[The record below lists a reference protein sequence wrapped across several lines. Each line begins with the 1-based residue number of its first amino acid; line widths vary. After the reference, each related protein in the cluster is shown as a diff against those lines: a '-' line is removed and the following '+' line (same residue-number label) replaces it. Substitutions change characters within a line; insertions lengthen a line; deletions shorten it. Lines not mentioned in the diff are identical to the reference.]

1 MLSANAKGAFMMS
14 IARVAFVTNDALMKI
29 LFADMEVFQAM
40 FLRGSIAVPLIAFL
54 AWYRK
59 CLSVRFTIIDF
70 VLLCVR
76 AAAQI
81 GMATCF
87 LTALSHMPIAN
98 VSAIMQAVPLSLIVV
113 AALFLGESVGWRRWS
128 AVVIG
133 FCGVLL
139 IIRPGTDGFD
149 SYTTL
154 AVGAV
159 AFATINDLVTRYL
172 PNRVPALL
180 AALFSATAV
189 SMFSGAM
196 ILGLPWQAVTPF
208 NWLILSFCGLT
219 IAAGYFFQ
227 VMTMRY
233 GDLSF
238 VAPYRYVGM
247 VWAIVLG
254 LLIFGEWPDAFTAIG
269 TLIVVLTGL
278 YAVYREQLRRVDI

>member
-40 FLRGSIAVPLIAFL
+40 FLRGSIAVPIIAFL

-59 CLSVRFTIIDF
+59 CLLVRFTIIDF

-133 FCGVLL
+133 LCGVLL
-139 IIRPGTDGFD
+139 IIRPGTDSFD
-149 SYTTL
+149 IHTTL

-196 ILGLPWQAVTPF
+196 IMGLPWQAVTPF

-247 VWAIVLG
+247 VWAIILG

>member
-40 FLRGSIAVPLIAFL
+40 FLRGSIAVPIIAFL

-59 CLSVRFTIIDF
+59 CLLVRFTIIDF

-172 PNRVPALL
+172 PNRVPALF
-180 AALFSATAV
+180 AALFSAMAV

-196 ILGLPWQAVTPF
+196 IMGLPWQAVTPF

-219 IAAGYFFQ
+219 VAAGYFFQ

-247 VWAIVLG
+247 VWAIILG

>member
-59 CLSVRFTIIDF
+59 CLLVRFSIIDF

>member
-40 FLRGSIAVPLIAFL
+40 FLRGSIAVPIIAFL

-59 CLSVRFTIIDF
+59 CLLVRFTIIDF

-139 IIRPGTDGFD
+139 IIRPGTDSFD
-149 SYTTL
+149 IHTTL

-196 ILGLPWQAVTPF
+196 IMGLPWQAVTPF

-247 VWAIVLG
+247 VWAIILG

>member
-40 FLRGSIAVPLIAFL
+40 FLRGSIAVPIIAFL

-59 CLSVRFTIIDF
+59 CLLVRFTIIDF

-149 SYTTL
+149 IHTTL

>member
-40 FLRGSIAVPLIAFL
+40 FLRGSIALPIIAFL

-59 CLSVRFTIIDF
+59 CLLVRFTIIDF

-98 VSAIMQAVPLSLIVV
+98 VSAIMQAVPLSLIVF

-149 SYTTL
+149 IHTTL

-196 ILGLPWQAVTPF
+196 ILDLPWQAVTPF

-247 VWAIVLG
+247 VWAIILG
-254 LLIFGEWPDAFTAIG
+254 LLIFGEWPDTFTAIG

>member
-40 FLRGSIAVPLIAFL
+40 FLRGSIAVPIIAFL

-59 CLSVRFTIIDF
+59 CLLVRFTIIDF

-139 IIRPGTDGFD
+139 IIRPGTDSFD
-149 SYTTL
+149 IHTTL

-247 VWAIVLG
+247 VWAIILG

>member
-40 FLRGSIAVPLIAFL
+40 FLRGSIAVPIIAFL

-59 CLSVRFTIIDF
+59 CLLVRFTIIDF

-139 IIRPGTDGFD
+139 IIRPGTDSFD
-149 SYTTL
+149 IHTTL

-196 ILGLPWQAVTPF
+196 IMSLPWQAVTPF

-219 IAAGYFFQ
+219 VAAGYFFQ

-247 VWAIVLG
+247 VWAIILG

>member
-40 FLRGSIAVPLIAFL
+40 FLRGSIAVPIIAFL

-59 CLSVRFTIIDF
+59 CLLVRFTIIDF

-149 SYTTL
+149 IHTTL

-247 VWAIVLG
+247 VWAIILG

>member
-14 IARVAFVTNDALMKI
+14 IARVAFVTNDALIKI
-29 LFADMEVFQAM
+29 LFANMEVFQAM

-59 CLSVRFTIIDF
+59 CLLVRFTIIDF

-87 LTALSHMPIAN
+87 LTALSHMPLAN

-139 IIRPGTDGFD
+139 IIRPGTDSFD
-149 SYTTL
+149 IHTTL

-196 ILGLPWQAVTPF
+196 IMGLPWQAVTPF

-219 IAAGYFFQ
+219 VTAGYFFQ

-247 VWAIVLG
+247 VWAIILG

>member
-40 FLRGSIAVPLIAFL
+40 FLRGSIAVPIIAFL

-59 CLSVRFTIIDF
+59 CLLVRFTIIDF

-139 IIRPGTDGFD
+139 IIRPGTDSFD
-149 SYTTL
+149 IHTTL

-196 ILGLPWQAVTPF
+196 ILDLPWQAVTPF

-247 VWAIVLG
+247 VWAIILG

>member
-29 LFADMEVFQAM
+29 LFSDMEVFQAM
-40 FLRGSIAVPLIAFL
+40 FLRGSIAVPIIAFL

-59 CLSVRFTIIDF
+59 CLLVRFTIIDF

-87 LTALSHMPIAN
+87 LTALSHMPLAN

-139 IIRPGTDGFD
+139 IIRPGTDSFD
-149 SYTTL
+149 IHTTL

-159 AFATINDLVTRYL
+159 AFATINDLMTRYL

-196 ILGLPWQAVTPF
+196 IMGLPWQAVTPF

-219 IAAGYFFQ
+219 VAAGYFFQ

-247 VWAIVLG
+247 VWAIILG

>member
-40 FLRGSIAVPLIAFL
+40 FLRGSIAVPIIAFL

-59 CLSVRFTIIDF
+59 CLLVRFTIIDF

-196 ILGLPWQAVTPF
+196 ILDLPWQAVTPF

-247 VWAIVLG
+247 VWAIILG

-269 TLIVVLTGL
+269 TLTVVLTGL

>member
-29 LFADMEVFQAM
+29 LFSDMEVFQAM
-40 FLRGSIAVPLIAFL
+40 FLRGSIAVPIIAFL

-59 CLSVRFTIIDF
+59 CLLVRFTIIDF

-87 LTALSHMPIAN
+87 LTALSHMPLAN

-133 FCGVLL
+133 LCGVLL
-139 IIRPGTDGFD
+139 IIRPGTDSFD
-149 SYTTL
+149 IHTTL

-196 ILGLPWQAVTPF
+196 IMGLPWQAVTPF

-247 VWAIVLG
+247 VWAIILG

>member
-40 FLRGSIAVPLIAFL
+40 FLRGSIAVPIIAFL

-59 CLSVRFTIIDF
+59 CLLVRFTIIDF

-139 IIRPGTDGFD
+139 IIRPGTDSFD
-149 SYTTL
+149 IHTTL

-196 ILGLPWQAVTPF
+196 IMGLPWQAVTPF

-219 IAAGYFFQ
+219 VAAGYFFQ

-247 VWAIVLG
+247 VWAIILG